1 MISAI
6 DEAVSGVSSPK
17 DSQYEASNVEAQALN
32 QSAGA
37 SQASLHNFIKAA
49 CL

>member
-1 MISAI
+1 MVSSI
-6 DEAVSGVSSPK
+6 DEGVSRINSLRVPK
-17 DSQYEASNVEAQALN
+17 YEANNVEPRALN

-37 SQASLHNFIKAA
+37 SQASLHIFIRAA